1 MLQMRVL
8 WPLIATRLVSSMCRQ
23 FYQWLWAGYS
33 LHTFSPTTLRCV
45 LADTLLDTTI
55 DGACLLQG
63 NTSQMLDY
71 VRVSFKERLDNNT
84 WIDNTTRNRC
94 KEKVD
99 AVSTFTSYPDQ
110 LFSNDYLNNLYAQV
124 SLYVHAHFFH
134 FELLALTFLIFYSMK
149 SV

>member
-33 LHTFSPTTLRCV
+33 LHTFSLSTLRCV
-45 LADTLLDTTI
+45 FAALLIATNL
-55 DGACLLQG
+55 DGAYLLQG

-71 VRVSFKERLDNNT
+71 VRTSFKERLDTNT
-84 WIDNTTRNRC
+84 WIDNTTRDRC

-110 LFSNDYLNNLYAQV
+110 LFDNDYLNNLYAQV
-124 SLYVHAHFFH
+124 YL
-134 FELLALTFLIFYSMK
+134 
-149 SV
+149 